1 MNRSLYGKKMFI
13 ADLLVVSL
21 WALFTWHFTW
31 DRIMTPVMI
40 GLRLALC
47 FMLYRKSRWSFFNAA
62 LFVGMYVGM
71 ACGVPSHG
79 IAYEPI
85 VKIAY
90 VSCCLFGYSD
100 WAIQAFD
107 YRNGLPAEIPVYIFR
122 GLYSLWLITVPAVCS
137 WKFKSV
143 LPLFRHHKR
152 LIWYV
157 GIVAALFAYVYF
169 SDRDSSVLAGGFLM
183 SLTPLVHRC
192 IIHRKGCPALLQSIL
207 QDRVLMIYASIA
219 TVLSS
224 AILIGLYEVNAAKPF
239 AAFLFPIVL
248 YATAL
253 RACHIKVIKTT
264 PAILLG
270 VAGFLDMMVYNRGH
284 EMVIILL
291 CVSGLLSIIGT
302 VLIYRQCRSV
312 FVGLLLLIA
321 NLFILPVS
329 LLGYNPY
336 AAIDADEVISL
347 RSNSLSCR
355 HGLFEFKQHGS
366 IGLRDRYGIVLY
378 ANYQDYESLDRKG
391 DYIVLYNYSRDWRD
405 NAIEGI
411 FDMKHRRNILP
422 EDAHDL
428 YRIAKIRDKVYA
440 IFNHEGDQVYTL
452 HLLGAY
458 NGMYNYEI
466 QLINC
471 SEENA
476 ENVQLPSDLSDM
488 TITKSE
494 DGKLTLYAYD
504 TGYGGT
510 SPEYSTFIQYESGD
524 SIATDYLYTLTESDY
539 ICASDLKKDGA
550 DIYEGSFSTIISQI
564 PLSETETGYIIEAY
578 NKASSSEGSRE
589 AYLVKYDDGKLKKVP
604 FEKKSGEICKSVGS
618 DYNIPDWYF
627 TTDGFGWDWVLSFD
641 EKTNTLYIP
650 EDNNTMVMSDRYD
663 LYRFKN
669 GKMRY
674 VRNDAGFWLHPSLRD
689 FQYLAGIYQT
699 DSKLIR
705 IDALIDHT
713 YRYSA
718 WPKSKPMSSKPELVL
733 LGGKAGVV
741 ENAIVFKN
749 GDYTYIVPE
758 YRRGQGNDFGKVII
772 KHKNKVIQESEV

>member
-1 MNRSLYGKKMFI
+1 MKRSLYGKKMFI

-31 DRIMTPVMI
+31 GSIMTPVII

-47 FMLYRKSRWSFFNAA
+47 FMLYRKSRWTFFNAA
-62 LFVGMYVGM
+62 LFAGVYVGM
-71 ACGVPSHG
+71 IFNMPCDD

-85 VKIAY
+85 VRIAY

-107 YRNGLPAEIPVYIFR
+107 YRNGLPAEIPVHIFWD
-122 GLYSLWLITVPAVCS
+122 LYALWLIIVPAVCS

-143 LPLFRHHKR
+143 MPVFRHHKR
-152 LIWYV
+152 IIWYV
-157 GIVAALFAYVYF
+157 GAVAALFVYIFF
-169 SDRDSSVLAGGFLM
+169 SDRNSSVFTGGFLM
-183 SLTPLVHRC
+183 SLTPLVYRC
-192 IIHRKGCPALLQSIL
+192 IYRKGKQTLLQSIL
-207 QDRVLMIYASIA
+207 QDRILMIYASIA
-219 TVLSS
+219 TVIFS

-239 AAFLFPIVL
+239 AAFLFPTVL

-253 RACHIKVIKTT
+253 KACNIKVVKTM
-264 PAILLG
+264 PAVLLG
-270 VAGFLDMMVYNRGH
+270 AAGFLDMMVYNREH
-284 EMVIILL
+284 ETVIILL
-291 CVSGLLSIIGT
+291 CASGLLSIIGT
-302 VLIYRQCRSV
+302 VLISRQCRSV

-347 RSNSLSCR
+347 KSESPRYR
-355 HGLFEFKQHGS
+355 RGIFEFKQHGS

-378 ANYQDYESLDRKG
+378 ANYQDYEFLDDNG
-391 DYIVLYNYSRDWRD
+391 DYIVFYNYSRERDD
-405 NAIEGI
+405 NAIEEI
-411 FDMKHRRNILP
+411 YDLKHRKNILP

-428 YRIAKIRDKVYA
+428 YRIEKIRKKAYA
-440 IFNHEGDQVYTL
+440 IFNHEGEQVFTL
-452 HLLGAY
+452 HLPETYYGLY
-458 NGMYNYEI
+458 NSEI
-466 QLINC
+466 QLIDC

-476 ENVQLPSDLSDM
+476 MHVQLPSDLSDM
-488 TITKSE
+488 DITKSE

-504 TGYGGT
+504 TGFGGT
-510 SPEYSTFIQYESGD
+510 SPDYSTFIQYESGD
-524 SIATDYLYTLTESDY
+524 SVATDYLYTLTESDY
-539 ICASDLKKDGA
+539 VCASDIHKDGA
-550 DIYEGSFSTIISQI
+550 DIYDGSFSTIIAQI
-564 PLSETETGYIIEAY
+564 PLSETEKGYIIEAY
-578 NKASSSEGSRE
+578 NKASSSEGCKE
-589 AYLVKYDDGKLKKVP
+589 ACLVKYDNGKLKKVP
-604 FEKKSGEICKSVGS
+604 FEKKSGKICKSVGC

-641 EKTNTLYIP
+641 METNTLYIP
-650 EDNNTMVMSDRYD
+650 EDNGTMAMSDRYD

-674 VRNDAGFWLHPSLRD
+674 IRNDAGFWLHPSLHD
-689 FQYLAGIYQT
+689 FHYLAGIYQT

-705 IDALIDHT
+705 IDALVDHT

-718 WPKSKPMSSKPELVL
+718 WHKSNPMSSEPELVL
-733 LGGKAGVV
+733 HNGKTGIV
-741 ENAIVFKN
+741 EKAIVFKN

-758 YRRGQGNDFGKVII
+758 YHRGQGDDFGKVII
-772 KHKNKVIQESEV
+772 KYKNKVIQESEV